1 MNIIK
6 FILILSLLTVLINLF
21 RTTSK
26 NKIIFNIFIS
36 SILIIKLSDD
46 LDNLIINAMTYLCFV
61 YIIYCNSY
69 FIYHFLFLSLCVKL
83 HQLSNHCL
91 TFYIVGYWTHDLCS
105 CQAQSAIAHTQEV
118 LAFSIA
124 FRSQEHYLL

>member
-61 YIIYCNSY
+61 YIILN
-69 FIYHFLFLSLCVKL
+69 IYTTRYSSIRMSLM
-83 HQLSNHCL
+83 
-91 TFYIVGYWTHDLCS
+91 
-105 CQAQSAIAHTQEV
+105 SAIINKRKILTEEKLFQERIKR
-118 LAFSIA
+118 FEKNNKSIMSYNLFDA
-124 FRSQEHYLL
+124 TDKLVNIFRKFFL

>member
-61 YIIYCNSY
+61 YIILN
-69 FIYHFLFLSLCVKL
+69 IYTTRYSSIRMSLM
-83 HQLSNHCL
+83 
-91 TFYIVGYWTHDLCS
+91 
-105 CQAQSAIAHTQEV
+105 SAIINKRKILTEEKLFQERIKR
-118 LAFSIA
+118 FEKNNKSIMSYNLFYA
-124 FRSQEHYLL
+124 TDKLVNIFRKFFL

>member
-6 FILILSLLTVLINLF
+6 IILILSLLTVLINLF

-61 YIIYCNSY
+61 YIILNIYTTRYSSIRMNLMNAIINKKKILTEEKLFRDRIKRFKKNNKSIMSY
-69 FIYHFLFLSLCVKL
+69 NLFNATDKLVNIFRKFFL
-83 HQLSNHCL
+83 
-91 TFYIVGYWTHDLCS
+91 
-105 CQAQSAIAHTQEV
+105 
-118 LAFSIA
+118 
-124 FRSQEHYLL
+124 